1 MVTLVSKIKLFLDDQ
16 PQNIKQ
22 KRSIINSLKQKISN
36 KFNVSIAEVEDNDK
50 LHIATIGLA
59 IISND
64 KKLLDSTINKI
75 QNYIDNF
82 KNIKIL
88 ESQNFYYTDLD

>member
-22 KRSIINSLKQKISN
+22 KRSIISSLKQKISN
-36 KFNVSIAEVEDNDK
+36 KFNVSIAEIEDNDK

-59 IISND
+59 IIAND